1 MNEGNQGDCTYKLD
15 GLVNPSWLC
24 TDLLSLSREFLALV
38 LVSNAKVTILNRN
51 ILSLVNQYVSD
62 LIRVLK
68 LDLYT
73 VPQVPYLNS
82 HSSRLVC
89 HYLCANVCISFAW
102 KARVNKVRSILFH

>member
-24 TDLLSLSREFLALV
+24 TDLLSLSREFSALV
-38 LVSNAKVTILNRN
+38 LLVSNAKVTILNRN

-68 LDLYT
+68 LNLYT
-73 VPQVPYLNS
+73 VPQV
-82 HSSRLVC
+82 RT
-89 HYLCANVCISFAW
+89 
-102 KARVNKVRSILFH
+102 